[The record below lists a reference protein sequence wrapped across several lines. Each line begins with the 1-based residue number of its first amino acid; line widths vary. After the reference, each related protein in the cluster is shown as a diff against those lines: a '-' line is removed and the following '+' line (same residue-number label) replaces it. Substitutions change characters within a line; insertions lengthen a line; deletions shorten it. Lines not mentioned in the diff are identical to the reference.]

1 MVHRFSKSFS
11 VSKMGPSNRTK
22 AECRNRVQEKTKFG
36 QKNTRKHQPPPQ
48 AHFTSPNPPR
58 PSRRSVSDGVIQ
70 LIFVFG
76 AMLSLVQSIGLARE
90 GMACENRRTQGLRFK
105 ERVRQ
110 VIFRYAPLEWFGKST
125 LGTCIWGGVKTD
137 VVLVDLDPS
146 DKQQMWNG

>member
-36 QKNTRKHQPPPQ
+36 KKYGKTPAATP
-48 AHFTSPNPPR
+48 SPFHIPKPAKT
-58 PSRRSVSDGVIQ
+58 SRRSVSDGVIQ

-90 GMACENRRTQGLRFK
+90 GLACEN
-105 ERVRQ
+105 
-110 VIFRYAPLEWFGKST
+110 
-125 LGTCIWGGVKTD
+125 
-137 VVLVDLDPS
+137 
-146 DKQQMWNG
+146 